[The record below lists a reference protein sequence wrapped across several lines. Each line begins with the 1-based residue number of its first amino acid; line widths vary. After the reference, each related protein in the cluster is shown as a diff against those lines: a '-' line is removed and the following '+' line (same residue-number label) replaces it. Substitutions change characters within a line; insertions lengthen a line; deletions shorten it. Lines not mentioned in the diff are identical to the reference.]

1 MAVLENTVSHLIHN
15 VMPSA
20 ADYETAEDALSLAY
34 AADPTPAEWEA
45 AARQAKRRAAEL
57 AIAID
62 GLTDRCAGELACSKN
77 GIRSLV
83 AKLCIWPG
91 TNFDRTDCTER
102 IRGVANAYKHGTL
115 RIRDFQLPLRKTCSR
130 FAPYMGRTFMAQAST
145 AAFRKSLFETRV
157 ADNGNSSRTLQWPSP
172 HGCASLSGIARL
184 FRLALTGSAVLR
196 RIHDLRA
203 PA

>member
-1 MAVLENTVSHLIHN
+1 MLENTVSHLIHN
-15 VMPSA
+15 IMPSA

-115 RIRDFQLPLRKTCSR
+115 SDPRLPIASEEDVLAVCTLYGMDVYGAGKYGGIPEVIVRDTSGGQWKFLADVPVAIAAWMRFLIGHGAIFPLGS
-130 FAPYMGRTFMAQAST
+130 Y
-145 AAFRKSLFETRV
+145 RV
-157 ADNGNSSRTLQWPSP
+157 CGVEAHP
-172 HGCASLSGIARL
+172 
-184 FRLALTGSAVLR
+184 
-196 RIHDLRA
+196 
-203 PA
+203 